1 MRLDI
6 VVNGALLAAGLGLAF
21 WASKPADE
29 DQEQKVDI
37 ISIEPKTI
45 ASLKLTGSDITVEAA
60 RQPGGDRFWI
70 NHTRVEKPKAPA
82 ATAPDPENPDASAEQ
97 PIAETAAA
105 GVGETKNEKLL
116 SNEKFE
122 ELIKSFNPLKAER
135 VVGTIK
141 EDQYNEFG
149 LEGLKFKFEI
159 VQDGGKSTHFFLGK
173 KSYGSQNRFVMETD
187 ASGKPGRVLLISDQG
202 FDNFEKA
209 NVRMHD
215 RRIVNILMEDVAKA
229 EVKAGTLTKRLAHT
243 QKNKEGEP
251 IWTDDE
257 EGAAA
262 KPSYESWMDK
272 INKLRLA
279 TYATEEQ
286 EAQLK
291 GTEPFLEIALEKSGG
306 GGDKLIF
313 RKLAGDTQQYFVYS
327 DFLKIHAGIVTNRA
341 EPIEK
346 DIPTVFA
353 DAKQ

>member
-6 VVNGALLAAGLGLAF
+6 IVNGVLLTAGLGLAY

-29 DQEQKVDI
+29 DQDQKVDVI
-37 ISIEPKTI
+37 NIEPKSI
-45 ASLKLTGSDITVEAA
+45 VSLKLTGADINVEAA
-60 RQPGGDRFWI
+60 KQPNGERFWI
-70 NHTRVEKPKAPA
+70 DHTRTERPKEPVAVAPN
-82 ATAPDPENPDASAEQ
+82 PENPETTEELPTAE
-97 PIAETAAA
+97 PVPETP
-105 GVGETKNEKLL
+105 GKTVNEKLL
-116 SNEKFE
+116 SNEKFD

-135 VVGTIK
+135 VVGTIN
-141 EDQYNEFG
+141 EDQYKEFG

-159 VQDGGKSTHFFLGK
+159 IQDGGKSTHFFLGK

-215 RRIVNILMEDVAKA
+215 RRIVSIPMEEVTKA
-229 EVKAGTLTKRLAHT
+229 EVKAGTVTKKLAHT

-257 EGAAA
+257 EGAVA

-272 INKLRLA
+272 VNKLRLA
-279 TYATEEQ
+279 SYATDEQ
-286 EAQLK
+286 EQQLK
-291 GTEPFLEIALEKSGG
+291 STEPFLEIALDKAGSPA
-306 GGDKLIF
+306 DKLIF
-313 RKLAGDTQQYFVYS
+313 RKLTGDTQQYFVYS
-327 DFLKIHAGIVTNRA
+327 DFLKVHAVIVTNRA

-346 DIPTVFA
+346 DIATVFA
-353 DAKQ
+353 DLK